1 MHEMI
6 EKVKCLEKKAIR
18 IMECEKYCVDSPD
31 GAEMADE
38 IKDYAEALKDLY
50 KAKYYE
56 EAVKAMKHSEEEPR
70 WGEKAGYDNWR
81 YSSTGEFAP
90 KGHGTRYGYMPLD
103 MDGEPPYLRSG
114 YPMNQVGSSKYGQA
128 YDRYQGA
135 RRHYHETK
143 DPGSKMEMDNST
155 MEYMNDAI
163 HTFRDMWKDADPA
176 MKKKMKMDLSNLI
189 GEMTV

>member
-1 MHEMI
+1 MHELI
-6 EKVKCLEKKAIR
+6 EKVKCLEEKAVN
-18 IMECEKYCVDSPD
+18 IMSCEKFCLDSPD

-38 IKDYAEALKDLY
+38 IKDYADALKNLY
-50 KAKYYE
+50 KAEYYKS
-56 EAVKAMKHSEEEPR
+56 AVKAMKESEQEPR

-81 YSSTGEFAP
+81 YASTGEFAP

-103 MDGEPPYLRSG
+103 NIEPPYLRSG
-114 YPMNQVGSSKYGQA
+114 YSMSQQGGSKYGES
-128 YDRYQGA
+128 YDRYQDA

-143 DPGSKMEMDNST
+143 DPSAKMDMDNTS
-155 MEYMNDAI
+155 MEYVGHAI